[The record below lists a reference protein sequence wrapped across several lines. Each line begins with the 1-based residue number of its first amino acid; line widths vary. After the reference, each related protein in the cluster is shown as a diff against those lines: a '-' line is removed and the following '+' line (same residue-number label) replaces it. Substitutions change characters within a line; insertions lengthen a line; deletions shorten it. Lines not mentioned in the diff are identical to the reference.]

1 MFELKYI
8 QILVKNKYN
17 EVIRVKY
24 HCGEKPG
31 VGTYVCT
38 NDAFEVHLDDSTDK
52 LPPCPKCENC
62 EYEKM

>member
-1 MFELKYI
+1 M
-8 QILVKNKYN
+8 
-17 EVIRVKY
+17 KY

-52 LPPCPKCENC
+52 LPPCPKCKNC